1 MDSPLNRSETS
12 LPTGE
17 YEVFLS
23 FRGPDVRTSFAD
35 CLYSCLHRSKIRT
48 FRDEEELRKGE
59 QIAPSLVQ
67 AILESKI
74 HIPIFSQNYASSK
87 WCLQELA
94 KMVEC
99 WKQDNGHVILPIFYF
114 VNPRDVRHQYG
125 PYKEAFQLHAQKH
138 DADTVK
144 EWREALQEVG
154 KMKGWTVNDSD
165 GQGAIIDEV
174 FSRVDSLLMRK
185 YKLVADQDLVGVDF
199 HVEQVVKLLDLDSQ
213 SVEVVSIH
221 GIGGA
226 GKTTISKAVYDKV
239 FSQFDRC
246 CFLEDVRETLKKKEG
261 LVNLQNKVL
270 STILRHDCKV
280 ENASEG
286 CYLIKDR
293 VCKHKVLVILDD
305 IDHMFEFDKFLG
317 DMDDFASGSRFL
329 VTTRD
334 QSLNFHQDYKSYE
347 LGEMSHDHS
356 LQLFCKHAFRM
367 DYPPEDYVT
376 LSSKFVE
383 AAAGLPLALEVMGSL
398 LFRKKMKIWE
408 ENLIRFKEIPHCK
421 VQERLKISYDAL
433 NYEEQQIFLDIACL
447 FIGENKT
454 LPLYMWGGC
463 NFYPESGIDTLV
475 LRSLIK
481 INEKDEFWMH
491 DHIRDL
497 GRAIVR
503 DEGVEHPGSRS
514 RIWSNNDALD
524 MLKNMKGTDHVR
536 SLKVYGDNC
545 VELTNE
551 EFRKLSGLRY
561 LEVVRAGLTGD
572 FKEILPEIR
581 WLELF
586 FCASV
591 PTSFRMDKLV
601 ILQLSNLW
609 VGDDWLGWR
618 ELKMAHNL
626 KVLHLLCCYKLTKA
640 PDLSACGSLEV
651 VNLQDCNKMSGEMHV
666 GNFKHLKELIIIG
679 CGITKLTGNLVELE
693 NLQVINFSRCF
704 GVPLPL
710 LELPTS
716 VKQLIISST
725 VANLSK
731 LRDLEELRFQ
741 HCTGGLRITGDL
753 QKLSKLKTL
762 ELWLSPCDSLLVDV
776 DLGLPSSLVSIW
788 IKRCEPL
795 QRLPN
800 IQNLSNL
807 TEMLLEDFGVA
818 EIHGLGGLTS
828 LVTLHISKAPNLENL
843 DGLENLMSMTNLT
856 VEECCALKRLPSL
869 AALNKL
875 LYLLVCQCQ
884 ILAEIRG
891 LAKSLSRLE
900 ISWCPSL
907 AIIEGLEPLVALEKF
922 ILSGCDLVSRLP
934 HLPSG
939 LKTLRSLV
947 KLKISNCDSLERLPD
962 LSHLT
967 SLKELTISRCV
978 QLLELTG
985 FEELELLEVLFLMTC
1000 ESLLKIPSLSSLR
1013 NLKELTIW
1021 NCEKLAEIEGLEM
1034 LEEQLTVQSL
1044 GTYENPVE
1052 KLGRRTK
1059 VKRLLRSSARYCKK
1073 VGQFAGVF
1081 RN

>member
-165 GQGAIIDEV
+165 
-174 FSRVDSLLMRK
+174 VDSLLMRK

-762 ELWLSPCDSLLVDV
+762 ELWLSPCDSLLVEEDAIRT
-776 DLGLPSSLVSIW
+776 SALVSIW

-907 AIIEGLEPLVALEKF
+907 AIIEGLEPLVAL
-922 ILSGCDLVSRLP
+922 
-934 HLPSG
+934 
-939 LKTLRSLV
+939 
-947 KLKISNCDSLERLPD
+947 DSLERLPD

>member
-679 CGITKLTGNLVELE
+679 CGITKLTGNLV
-693 NLQVINFSRCF
+693 
-704 GVPLPL
+704 
-710 LELPTS
+710 
-716 VKQLIISST
+716 
-725 VANLSK
+725 ANLSK

-762 ELWLSPCDSLLVDV
+762 ELWLSP
-776 DLGLPSSLVSIW
+776 
-788 IKRCEPL
+788 
-795 QRLPN
+795 
-800 IQNLSNL
+800 
-807 TEMLLEDFGVA
+807 F
-818 EIHGLGGLTS
+818 
-828 LVTLHISKAPNLENL
+828 
-843 DGLENLMSMTNLT
+843 
-856 VEECCALKRLPSL
+856 
-869 AALNKL
+869 
-875 LYLLVCQCQ
+875 
-884 ILAEIRG
+884 
-891 LAKSLSRLE
+891 
-900 ISWCPSL
+900 
-907 AIIEGLEPLVALEKF
+907 
-922 ILSGCDLVSRLP
+922 SRLP

-939 LKTLRSLV
+939 LKTLTVSNSPQLREVGSLDHLGSLV